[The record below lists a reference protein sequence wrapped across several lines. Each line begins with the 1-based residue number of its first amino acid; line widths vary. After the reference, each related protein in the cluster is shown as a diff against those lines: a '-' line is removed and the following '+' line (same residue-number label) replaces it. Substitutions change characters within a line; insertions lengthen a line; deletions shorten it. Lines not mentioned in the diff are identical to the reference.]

1 MRVLILAEY
10 YPRAADPTLGVW
22 AHRQAMATREAG
34 AEVRVLVL
42 HRPIPPLSALRR
54 PSLAALRGAIAQ
66 PPHTVLDGIEV
77 GYLRYASPPRPWS
90 YATWGAWAAPG
101 LRRALARVRQAFAFD
116 LIHAHYAVPA
126 GDAARRAAPD
136 APLLVSVH
144 GGDVHGPHSGST
156 AVRRTLRH
164 ARLVLAN
171 SAGTARR
178 CEERGA
184 THTEV
189 VHLGTDIPPQPAPP
203 ARSPTLVSVGNL
215 IARKRH
221 ADVVEAL
228 ALLRDRHPDLRYVI
242 VGDGPE
248 RQELDALARARGVRD
263 RIDFRGR
270 LGHSEAVA
278 EARAATLFVLP
289 SVAEAF
295 GVAYVE
301 AMAAGVPAIGVRGE
315 DGPEEIA
322 AAGGGIELVPPRQ
335 PPALAATLHDLLSDG
350 ARLERLRHQARQTV
364 AAQFTW
370 ERCGRQTVH
379 AYRQVLDG

>member
-22 AHRQAMATREAG
+22 AHRQAVAARDAG
-34 AEVRVLVL
+34 ADVRVLVL
-42 HRPIPPLSALRR
+42 HRPVPPLSALRR
-54 PSLAALRGAIAQ
+54 PNLRAVRDALAQ
-66 PPHTVLDGIEV
+66 PPRTVLDGLEV
-77 GYLRYASPPRPWS
+77 DYLRYVSPPRPWS
-90 YATWGAWAAPG
+90 YSTWGAWAAPL
-101 LRRALARVRQAFAFD
+101 LRRALARLRQTFPFD
-116 LIHAHYAVPA
+116 LIHAHYAAPA
-126 GDAARRAAPD
+126 GDAARRASPAT
-136 APLLVSVH
+136 PLLVSVH
-144 GGDVHGPHSGST
+144 GGDVHGRHADSGT
-156 AVRRTLRH
+156 VRTTLRH

-178 CEERGA
+178 CAERGA
-184 THTEV
+184 AHTQV
-189 VHLGTDIPPQPAPP
+189 VHLGTDVPPQPAPP
-203 ARSPTLVSVGNL
+203 PARPRLVSVGNL

-221 ADVVEAL
+221 ADVIEAL
-228 ALLRDRHPDLRYVI
+228 ALLDDRHPDLRYVI

-248 RQELDALARARGVRD
+248 RPALEALARARGVD
-263 RIDFRGR
+263 GRIDFRGR
-270 LGHSEAVA
+270 LGHAEAVA

-335 PPALAATLHDLLSDG
+335 PRALATTLDALLGDAAG
-350 ARLERLRHQARQTV
+350 LKALRRQARTTV
-364 AAQFTW
+364 AAEFTW
-370 ERCGRQTVH
+370 ERCGRETVD
-379 AYRQVLDG
+379 AYAQVLDG